1 MDNHTKRPPKKRG
14 MTLKDLKTSAVLASK
29 KYTTEEL
36 SANLEKISLSMA
48 EGQNGNEYETALC
61 YIDDVRRRVC
71 KLQEKSMK
79 LNPDDSAVCKSINL
93 RLFSSVM
100 KLEKELFSNATLVG
114 TETYPEFLESV
125 ADYPDS
131 PVKVIAEPEAVKIQM
146 PLLHPLGM
154 YRPTPATDLLY
165 TCLLRNPLEQWDR
178 WHASITCV
186 YPVSDRN
193 RARDADNFSIKRV
206 VDLIA
211 SALRSKDLPGHFSYD
226 MRVEFSNAVPCGTYI
241 LVTPETEEQAGSRW
255 WEAETDFAEPEKPGE
270 TT

>member
-36 SANLEKISLSMA
+36 SANLERYHCPWQKDKTETNTKRHSVISMIFAVGFVS
-48 EGQNGNEYETALC
+48 
-61 YIDDVRRRVC
+61 C
-71 KLQEKSMK
+71 KEKSMK
-79 LNPDDSAVCKSINL
+79 VNPDDSAVCKSINL

-146 PLLHPLGM
+146 PLLHPLGT

-193 RARDADNFSIKRV
+193 RYDNHTIFPSSV
-206 VDLIA
+206 WL
-211 SALRSKDLPGHFSYD
+211 
-226 MRVEFSNAVPCGTYI
+226 T
-241 LVTPETEEQAGSRW
+241 
-255 WEAETDFAEPEKPGE
+255 
-270 TT
+270 